1 VHLTWWVFDVP
12 ILWKNRPADEG
23 HDPYP
28 ENNLTRT
35 KRNAAAAAIK
45 ANDRLGLGGFLLS
58 IAWACLRAN
67 APGCAALYALMAGR
81 DTGEYAA
88 IYYLGVRRL
97 RDGRAPEFTTWKLTT
112 SIGTDL
118 LNLVVVGVTVYQ
130 ACTLPEYAPR
140 QLGAG
145 MWAYPS
151 LPTALIGLCLLAG
164 RYWFLRTLWAAVGLV
179 LMVMGVVVLV
189 GVALALLLWRLD
201 RPNDGWFFP
210 VICYGAMAFPAVLFG
225 VPFILLATAYGC
237 FSRVGGVTLA
247 AWQHYAGGQPF
258 CKIPGIGFAVVYL
271 ALGGIS
277 ALLALLAI
285 VLYQTDIGWWISY
298 SSLDPRAE
306 LTGGSDLGRN
316 IGERRVELTLFN
328 IAV

>member
-1 VHLTWWVFDVP
+1 VVRGQTLDIYTGTTTLYVTATYTNPPRTDIHCEAVRDVYNPATCDTVTPLAWASLILTFITVHLTWWVFDVP
-12 ILWKNRPADEG
+12 ILWKKRPADEG
-23 HDPYP
+23 HNPYP

-35 KRNAAAAAIK
+35 KRDAVK

-81 DTGEYAA
+81 DTGDYAA

-118 LNLVVVGVTVYQ
+118 LSLV
-130 ACTLPEYAPR
+130 R
-140 QLGAG
+140 
-145 MWAYPS
+145 
-151 LPTALIGLCLLAG
+151 
-164 RYWFLRTLWAAVGLV
+164 
-179 LMVMGVVVLV
+179 
-189 GVALALLLWRLD
+189 VALALLLWRFD

-271 ALGGIS
+271 TLGGIS

-285 VLYQTDIGWWISY
+285 VLYQTDMGWWLSY
-298 SSLDPRAE
+298 SSLDPQVKLA
-306 LTGGSDLGRN
+306 GGSDLGRN
-316 IGERRVELTLFN
+316 IGERREGTVVLM
-328 IAV
+328 